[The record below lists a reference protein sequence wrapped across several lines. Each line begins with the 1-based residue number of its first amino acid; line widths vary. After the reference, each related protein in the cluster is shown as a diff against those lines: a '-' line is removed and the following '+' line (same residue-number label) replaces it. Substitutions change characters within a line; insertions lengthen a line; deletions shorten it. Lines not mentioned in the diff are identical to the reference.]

1 MNKCTFIYN
10 LDVSS
15 TNMDEGGSY
24 TLNTELAI
32 HALGQVHCPT
42 SILEPKL
49 GFSKILPPSIFNHL
63 CSPNYDGSYIA

>member
-1 MNKCTFIYN
+1 MCGF
-10 LDVSS
+10 
-15 TNMDEGGSY
+15 MC
-24 TLNTELAI
+24 NTELAI

-63 CSPNYDGSYIA
+63 CSPNYEGSYIA